1 MKKRSSK
8 SGKAELSLISAIRA
22 RAGVA
27 RGELRL
33 GIGDD
38 CAVLRPRAGEDIVVT
53 TDLSLERVHFR
64 REWHPAEAV
73 GHRCLARGLSD
84 LAAMGARP
92 LAAFLSLAMPA
103 ELTRKRGRGSS
114 WMHRFLDGFFRLAEL
129 HNVTLAGGDLA
140 QSPKVGGDVS
150 LVTADIVLLGAVARG
165 RALLRSGAQA
175 GDRIYVTGSLGG
187 SAAELL
193 ALERNPQRFQRAEA
207 DAVHPHL
214 YPRPRLDVGRK
225 LVANKLATAAIDISD
240 GLSTDLTH
248 LCEESGLA
256 AEVDEAAL
264 PIHLMA
270 VLAEKAGWTRSA
282 EALAL
287 HGGEDYELLFTAA
300 PSASVPRSISGVPIH
315 AIGRMV
321 SPRGRKAW
329 ITLRSGRQSEPID
342 PGGWQHFQLHP

>member
-1 MKKRSSK
+1 MMKRATKSS
-8 SGKAELSLISAIRA
+8 SAELSLISAIRG
-22 RAGVA
+22 RAGAA
-27 RGELRL
+27 RGELRM

-38 CAVLRPRAGEDIVVT
+38 CAILRPRADEDIVVT

-64 REWHPAEAV
+64 REWHPAESV

-92 LAAFLSLAMPA
+92 VAAFLSLALPG
-103 ELTRKRGRGSS
+103 ELTRKRGRGAN
-114 WMHRFLDGFFRLAEL
+114 WMDRFLDGFFRLAEL
-129 HNVTLAGGDLA
+129 HNVSLAGGDLA
-140 QSPKVGGDVS
+140 QSPEVGDGVS
-150 LVTADIVLLGAVARG
+150 LVTADIILLGAVVRG
-165 RALLRSGAQA
+165 RAMLRSGARV

-187 SAAELL
+187 AAAELL
-193 ALERNPQRFQRAEA
+193 ALERNPQRFQRAHANAE
-207 DAVHPHL
+207 HPHL

-225 LVANKLATAAIDISD
+225 LVANKMATAAIDISD

-256 AEVDEAAL
+256 AEVDAAVL

-287 HGGEDYELLFTAA
+287 HGGEDYELLFTAP
-300 PSASVPRSISGVPIH
+300 PSVSVPRSISGVPIH

-321 SPRGRKAW
+321 AMHDRKAL
-329 ITLRSGRQSEPID
+329 ITLRS
-342 PGGWQHFQLHP
+342 